1 MEANVNVSDRIQTI
15 LKHYGLNANSVTARL
30 GYSTSSK
37 MYKILQGAEPSFPT
51 LVDFLKEFPDVSS
64 DWLMLGKGSML
75 RGEAT
80 DSVAKLIVPQRAVTS
95 TEVLT
100 VTVDATGEE
109 NTLLVPLSVQAG
121 YPSHFN
127 EAVYLSDM
135 KPYHLPGFER
145 GTYRAF
151 EVEGLSMSPTFGHRD
166 IVVCSYV
173 DRWDLLKPWECYV
186 VITAEN
192 LLLKRIGA
200 VITDRRGTFEL
211 HSDNASYDPYRLPV
225 SDLMQLWQVRGYIST
240 SIPPRPSTSPH
251 TMERLQEVIE
261 LLGHDYHEVRK
272 FLEGSARERV

>member
-1 MEANVNVSDRIQTI
+1 
-15 LKHYGLNANSVTARL
+15 
-30 GYSTSSK
+30 
-37 MYKILQGAEPSFPT
+37 
-51 LVDFLKEFPDVSS
+51 
-64 DWLMLGKGSML
+64 MLGKGPML
-75 RGEAT
+75 RGSAPQAT
-80 DSVAKLIVPQRAVTS
+80 PKTELPQRAITGA
-95 TEVLT
+95 EVLT
-100 VTVDATGEE
+100 VTVDTDGEE

-186 VITAEN
+186 IVTAEN
-192 LLLKRIGA
+192 LLLKRISERI
-200 VITDRRGTFEL
+200 VDKRGSFEL
-211 HSDNASYDPYRLPV
+211 HSDNPSYDPYRLPV
-225 SDLMQLWQVRGYIST
+225 ADLLQLWQVRGYIST
-240 SIPPRPSTSPH
+240 SIPPRPTNNGLA
-251 TMERLQEVIE
+251 MERLQEVIE

-272 FLEGSARERV
+272 FLEDTVRERV